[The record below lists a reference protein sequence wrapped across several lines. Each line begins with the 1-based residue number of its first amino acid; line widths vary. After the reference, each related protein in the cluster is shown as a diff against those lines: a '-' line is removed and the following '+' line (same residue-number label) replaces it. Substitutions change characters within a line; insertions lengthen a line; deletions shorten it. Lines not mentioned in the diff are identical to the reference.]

1 MVDFQGVHFNA
12 KKAFYINFQ
21 KHASISCK
29 AIISTIN
36 GGGKVRFYVI
46 PKNNSTTNNYSPMEE
61 RYSGL
66 ICQHALSN
74 ILNVYQIFIKLLQ
87 QPTKPHG
94 LVGQFSNRK
103 KVNK

>member
-1 MVDFQGVHFNA
+1 MVEGKSDSM
-12 KKAFYINFQ
+12 YFQ
-21 KHASISCK
+21 K
-29 AIISTIN
+29 II
-36 GGGKVRFYVI
+36 
-46 PKNNSTTNNYSPMEE
+46 STTNNYSPMEE

-103 KVNK
+103 KVNKKSYDYIDAFLRRSKYDIGETIATRYGR